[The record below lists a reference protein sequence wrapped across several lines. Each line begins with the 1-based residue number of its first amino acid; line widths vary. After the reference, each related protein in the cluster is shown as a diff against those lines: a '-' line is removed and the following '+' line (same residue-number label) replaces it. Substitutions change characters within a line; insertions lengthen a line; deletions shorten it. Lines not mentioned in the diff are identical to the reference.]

1 MIKDPYFENYEL
13 ENKRRNM
20 IDTGLNNEE
29 LKRYGFRSISFLHVL
44 LAKLFFLPIVILLLL
59 CFFTISLIVKI
70 IIKKE
75 FTTKVYNIAFYC
87 LFFNIPI

>member
-1 MIKDPYFENYEL
+1 
-13 ENKRRNM
+13 M

-44 LAKLFFLPIVILLLL
+44 LAKLFFLPIVILILLV
-59 CFFTISLIVKI
+59 FFLLSLVIKTM
-70 IIKKE
+70 IKKE
-75 FTTKVYNIAFYC
+75 FTTKVYNVAFYC